1 MTSVAHLLQTK
12 GHAVWSIPPDASVYE
27 AIKLMADKGVGALLV
42 MEGQRLVGIVSERD
56 YARKVILQGKS
67 AWDTPVKEIMTDK
80 VFYVR
85 PDQTV
90 EDCMAL
96 MTARRIRHL
105 PVLDDHQVI
114 GVVSIGDLV
123 KAVIS
128 EQEVRIQQLEQYI
141 MGR

>member
-105 PVLDDHQVI
+105 PVLDDDRVI